1 MGRWGV
7 VVHGPSVAG
16 ARDSSLSRRVTGMSE
31 EIEIHEVRE
40 SEYAAAG
47 GATARAYREFAIPG
61 SAGWEAYLERI
72 ADVAGRAQRTTV
84 LVASVGGEIAGSATL
99 EVAARMNP
107 ESTEPLFPDEAH
119 LRMLGVDP
127 AYRGRGIARRLVVA
141 CIDAAR
147 AHGKRRLT
155 LETAPVMTAAQQLY
169 PSMGFTF
176 RGDRVTPD
184 GMRLLEY
191 AFDLEAEPAETR

>member
-1 MGRWGV
+1 
-7 VVHGPSVAG
+7 
-16 ARDSSLSRRVTGMSE
+16 MSE
-31 EIEIHEVRE
+31 DIEIHEVRE

-47 GATARAYREFAIPG
+47 EATARAYREFALPG
-61 SAGWEAYLERI
+61 SAGWEAYLARI
-72 ADVAGRAQRTTV
+72 ADVAGRAQRTAL

-99 EVAARMNP
+99 EVDARMNP
-107 ESTEPLFPDEAH
+107 ESTEPLADDEAH

-127 AYRGRGIARRLVVA
+127 AYRGRGVARRLVVA

-169 PSMGFTF
+169 SSMGFAF
-176 RGDRVTPD
+176 LGDRVTAD

-191 AFDLEAEPAETR
+191 SLTLEAEPAATR